1 MTLGPGLLL
10 LAAFEGARGRFAHV
24 IITYGR
30 VPFFYYVL
38 HLFLIHALAV
48 VLAWLVW
55 GDASWLFGG
64 TPADKPANYGLS
76 LPEIYAVWLLVV
88 VALYLPC
95 RWFAGL
101 KQRRTEWW
109 WSYL

>member
-1 MTLGPGLLL
+1 
-10 LAAFEGARGRFAHV
+10 
-24 IITYGR
+24 
-30 VPFFYYVL
+30 
-38 HLFLIHALAV
+38 
-48 VLAWLVW
+48 VW
-55 GDASWLFGG
+55 GNASWLFGG
-64 TPADKPANYGLS
+64 TPADKPPSYGLN
-76 LPEIYAVWLLVV
+76 LPEIYAVWVLVV

>member
-1 MTLGPGLLL
+1 MCI
-10 LAAFEGARGRFAHV
+10 RDSV

-48 VLAWLVW
+48 AMAWMVW

-64 TPADKPANYGLS
+64 TPADKPKNYGVS